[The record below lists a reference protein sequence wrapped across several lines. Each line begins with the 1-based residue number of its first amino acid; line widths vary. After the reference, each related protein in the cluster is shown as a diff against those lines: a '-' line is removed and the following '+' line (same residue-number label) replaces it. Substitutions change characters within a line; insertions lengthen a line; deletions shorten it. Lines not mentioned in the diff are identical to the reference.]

1 MTGNYDDI
9 INLPHHVSKRHPQM
23 NMVNRA
29 AQFAPFAALTGYDD
43 AIKETIRLTDEWMDL
58 DEETN
63 EKLNNT
69 IAQLR
74 EIIKEHPS
82 IKITYFEKD
91 EKKDGGS
98 YKTIIGILKN
108 IDDYNNIL
116 VMANDIVIPLHT
128 ISDIWIVEAGCNQ

>member
-23 NMVNRA
+23 SMMNRA

-69 IAQLR
+69 IALLR
-74 EIIKEHPS
+74 EKIKEHPS
-82 IKITYFEKD
+82 IKVTYFKKD
-91 EKKDGGS
+91 KKKDGGS
-98 YKTIIGILKN
+98 YKTVIGILKN
-108 IDDYNNIL
+108 IDDYNSTL
-116 VMANDIVIPLHT
+116 VMANDIVIPLHA

>member
-23 NMVNRA
+23 SMMNRA

-43 AIKETIRLTDEWMDL
+43 AIKETTRLTDEWMDL

-74 EIIKEHPS
+74 EKIKEHPS
-82 IKITYFEKD
+82 IKITYFKKD